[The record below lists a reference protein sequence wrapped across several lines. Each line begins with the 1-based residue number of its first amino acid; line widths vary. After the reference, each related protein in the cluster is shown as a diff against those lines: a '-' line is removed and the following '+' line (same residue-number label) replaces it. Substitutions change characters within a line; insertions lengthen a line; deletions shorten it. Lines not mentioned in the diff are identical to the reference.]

1 MDDFLE
7 AMLIMLELNSII
19 IKSDLMM
26 IMVDRK
32 DDPESINDLKEEL
45 SKLREEVRRISEAAP
60 SKTATEGPPQKPNL
74 GQTIGDYV
82 NEVVQSVMSG
92 ITSEIDKS
100 VFVDPTG
107 VWFDRH
113 IAKVQSRSL
122 SDAEAGRAA
131 SLMSA
136 MASEHRLR
144 ILTELLYGGRYASEI
159 EAVLKDI
166 TPSTISNHLKI
177 LEEAGLVVQEGDR
190 GRYLIT
196 LPGRIALRMATQLM
210 RFFERRRS

>member
-1 MDDFLE
+1 
-7 AMLIMLELNSII
+7 
-19 IKSDLMM
+19 MM

-144 ILTELLYGGRYASEI
+144 ILTELLYGGRYERNRSSA
-159 EAVLKDI
+159 
-166 TPSTISNHLKI
+166 
-177 LEEAGLVVQEGDR
+177 EGYHTEHNFQSPEDSR
-190 GRYLIT
+190 GGWT
-196 LPGRIALRMATQLM
+196 CGS
-210 RFFERRRS
+210 RRR